1 MTGTTALAVLA
12 GTVLGVGLWI
22 TFVRL
27 PAMRRA
33 TFTERVA
40 PQLRCADRRSRLLRD
55 EPASLTPFG
64 PLEQVLR
71 PLLHDAVGSLS
82 RLNLGNAALARRLAK
97 AGSAKSPLDF
107 RAEQLLWAGA
117 AFVVATVL
125 AVVSALSGR
134 VNAVFAV
141 LMVVAATAA
150 GFMARE
156 YVLSSAIAKRQQR
169 ILREFPSIADM
180 MALAVGAGE
189 TAAGALD
196 RTAKASSGELAREFA
211 TVLAHT
217 RSGTPLVEALH
228 GLGDRIDLAPITR
241 FVDGLV
247 VAIERGTPLGDV
259 LRAQAQDVR
268 DVAKRELMEAA
279 GKKEIGMMVPL
290 VFGVLPLTVVFAVY
304 PGVAAV
310 TLGF

>member
-1 MTGTTALAVLA
+1 MTGTAALAALA
-12 GTVLGVGLWI
+12 GTVLGIGLWI
-22 TFVRL
+22 IFVRL

-40 PQLRCADRRSRLLRD
+40 PQLRSVDRRSRLLRD
-55 EPASLTPFG
+55 EPAAITPFG

-97 AGSAKSPLDF
+97 AGSAESPLDF

-117 AFVVATVL
+117 SFVLATVG
-125 AVVSALSGR
+125 AVLSALSGR
-134 VNAVFAV
+134 ANAVFAV
-141 LMVVAATAA
+141 LMVIAATVA

-156 YVLSSAIAKRQQR
+156 YVLGAAIARRQQR

-196 RTAKASSGELAREFA
+196 RTARASSGELAREFG

-217 RSGTPLVEALH
+217 RSGMPLVEALH
-228 GLGDRIDLAPITR
+228 GLADRVDLAPITR